1 MRRRSA
7 LGLAAGGL
15 AAGLP
20 LGLAGCGLSLPSWL
34 GASNAKPPL
43 PGVRTPVLLAEQGI
57 RADPAL
63 ADLKITLPP
72 PVLNPAWP
80 QSGGGPTHAPQ
91 HVKVADQIAEAW
103 SADAG
108 AGNGGRARLLA
119 GPVMAGG
126 RVFTVDV
133 DGEVRAFAATDGTQ
147 IWSYDADQVEANDRN
162 LGGGLGFADGR
173 LVVTLPVGAVVAL
186 DAASGKE
193 IWRQH
198 VKAPLRTSPTI
209 AGGQVLVPTADN
221 QTFSLDARTGDLQW
235 RHAGLFEQ
243 AGILGGA
250 SPAVDHGVVIAAYSS
265 GEVYG
270 LELSSGQP
278 LWNETIVRPRRTLAV
293 GTIPGIIA
301 DPVILNERVIVAGV
315 TGEMASL
322 DLARG
327 DRLWST
333 DVTSSQMPWAAGDFI
348 FALSEEQQLVCLTA
362 QEGRVRWITAMQR
375 YVDPA
380 DTGSRRIR
388 WAGPVLASDRLL
400 LASSEGE
407 VTSVNPYTGKLLGTA
422 SLPGAVALPAAVA
435 QGTVWYLTEGAELTA
450 LR

>member
-1 MRRRSA
+1 MHRRRA
-7 LGLAAGGL
+7 LGL

-20 LGLAGCGLSLPSWL
+20 LSLAGCGIGTWL
-34 GASNAKPPL
+34 GGNEAKTPL
-43 PGVRTPVLLAEQGI
+43 PGVRKPILLAEQGI
-57 RADPAL
+57 QADPAL
-63 ADLKITLPP
+63 AGLKITLPS
-72 PVLNPAWP
+72 PVSNAAWP
-80 QSGGGPTHAPQ
+80 QSGGGPAHAAQ
-91 HVKVADQIAEAW
+91 HVKVANQISTAW
-103 SADAG
+103 NASAG
-108 AGNGGRARLLA
+108 AGSSGRARLLA
-119 GPVMAGG
+119 GPVMADG
-126 RVFTVDV
+126 RVFTVNT
-133 DGEVRAFAATDGTQ
+133 DGEARAFAATDGTQ
-147 IWSYDADQVEANDRN
+147 IWSYDADQVEENDRN

-173 LVVTLPVGAVVAL
+173 LVVTLPVGAIVAL
-186 DAASGKE
+186 DARSGKE

-209 AGGQVLVPTADN
+209 AAGQVLVPTADN
-221 QTFSLDARTGDLQW
+221 QLFSLDLRTGDLQW

-250 SPAVDHGVVIAAYSS
+250 SPAVGGGLAVAAYSS

-270 LELSSGQP
+270 LELTSGQP

-293 GTIPGIIA
+293 GNIPGIVA
-301 DPVILNERVIVAGV
+301 APVILNDRVIVAGV
-315 TGEMASL
+315 SGEMASL

-333 DVTSSQMPWAAGDFI
+333 DVTSSQLPWAAGDFI

-362 QEGRVRWITAMQR
+362 QEGQVRWVSGLQR
-375 YVDPA
+375 YSDPQ

-388 WAGPVLASDRLL
+388 WVGPVLASDRLL

-407 VTSVNPYTGKLLGTA
+407 VASVNPYTGKLLGTA
-422 SLPGAVALPAAVA
+422 ALEGAVAQPAAVA
-435 QGTVWYLTEGAELTA
+435 QGTVWYLTEGGELTA